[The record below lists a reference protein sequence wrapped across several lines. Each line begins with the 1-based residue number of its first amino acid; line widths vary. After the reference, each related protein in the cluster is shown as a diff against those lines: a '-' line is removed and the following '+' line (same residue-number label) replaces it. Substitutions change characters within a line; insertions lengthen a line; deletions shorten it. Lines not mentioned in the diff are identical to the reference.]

1 MHFFIKLL
9 DDCHDW
15 RITLLLENPLWLAV
29 MIIGALRSWKYPYTS
44 PGGLDQWEF
53 TLSKNEYAN
62 FGLQQSQSWKVE
74 RESIRQIDF
83 VMIYEKKWKNFICTS
98 E

>member
-44 PGGLDQWEF
+44 PGGLDQ
-53 TLSKNEYAN
+53 
-62 FGLQQSQSWKVE
+62 
-74 RESIRQIDF
+74 
-83 VMIYEKKWKNFICTS
+83 
-98 E
+98 